1 MPVDR
6 FIVAGPDMTPWRHR
20 MNLEQAR
27 FNMVEQQ
34 VRTWEVLD
42 QDVLDLLFVV
52 KREDFVPTACRQL
65 AFADI
70 EIPLGHGATMLAP
83 KIEAHALQALQ
94 LKHNEK
100 VLEIGTG
107 SGYMAA
113 LLAAHAQHVWSVE
126 IVPELAETARANL
139 RRQGIANITVET
151 GDAGLGWPGPA
162 PYDAICVSGAL
173 PYLPRE
179 LLAQLKVGGRLF
191 AICGDLPIMTAQLV
205 TRVTEDAFRTVN
217 LFETIA
223 APLCTALRRD
233 KFVF

>member
-1 MPVDR
+1 MENL
-6 FIVAGPDMTPWRHR
+6 
-20 MNLEQAR
+20 MNFEQAR

-42 QDVLDLLFVV
+42 HAVLDLLFVV
-52 KREDFVPTACRQL
+52 RREEFVPVACRQL

-113 LLAAHAQHVWSVE
+113 LLAAHAQHVWSIE

-139 RRQGIANITVET
+139 RRQGIANVTVST
-151 GDAGLGWPGPA
+151 GDGFLGLPEQG
-162 PYDAICVSGAL
+162 PYDVICVSGAL
-173 PYLPRE
+173 PCVPRE
-179 LLAQLKVGGRLF
+179 LLAQLKIGGRLF
-191 AICGDLPIMTAQLV
+191 AITGEEPIMEAQLV
-205 TRVTEDAFRTVN
+205 SRITEDAFRTVN
-217 LFETIA
+217 LFETV
-223 APLCTALRRD
+223 APQLCNALRAG